1 VRVLG
6 LSSGTSH
13 DAIDVALVEF
23 RLDGDVLVR
32 RLRHAD
38 HVPYPERLRAGI
50 LAALPPNPTDLGA
63 VCRLDTEIGQAFAA
77 AAWTATRTAGPVDVV
92 CSHGQTLFHW
102 TEDGTVRGTLQLG
115 QPAWIAERVGVP
127 VVSDVRTADVAAGGQ
142 GAPLVSLL
150 DLLLLR
156 DFPGPVGAL
165 NLGGIANL
173 TVVTDPPVA
182 FDIGPANALL
192 DAASRRMTGRPFDR
206 DGRLA
211 AAGLV
216 HPGLLA
222 ALMTEP
228 YYARRP
234 PKTTGKELF
243 HDTYLAPFLE
253 AFPDL
258 TAEDLMSTLATLTAT
273 TVVEAVRAHDLATLA
288 VSGGGAENPELMKR
302 IAKRLPGVEV
312 LRSDAYQVPSDAKEA
327 MAFALIGWF
336 TAHGLPGTIA
346 ACTGARG
353 GRVLGRI
360 SPPADRPLTLPEPL
374 EKAPAAVRFESWN

>member
-1 VRVLG
+1 MRVLG

-13 DAIDVALVEF
+13 DAVDVALVEF
-23 RLDGDVLVR
+23 RLDGDVLVG

-38 HVPYPERLRAGI
+38 HVPYPKRLRAEI
-50 LAALPPNPTDLGA
+50 LAALPPHPTDLGA
-63 VCRLDTEIGQAFAA
+63 VCRLDTGIGQAFAA
-77 AAWTATRTAGPVDVV
+77 AAWSATREAGPVDLV

-102 TEDGTVRGTLQLG
+102 TEDGTVHGTLQLG
-115 QPAWIAERVGVP
+115 QPAWITERLGVP
-127 VVSDVRTADVAAGGQ
+127 VVSDVRAADVAAGGQ

-156 DFPGPVGAL
+156 GLPGPVGAL

-173 TVVTDPPVA
+173 TVVADPPVA
-182 FDIGPANALL
+182 FDVGPANALL
-192 DAASRRMTGRPFDR
+192 DAACRQLTGKPYDR

-222 ALMTEP
+222 ALMAEP
-228 YYARRP
+228 YYARQP

-243 HDTYLAPFLE
+243 HEAYLASFIE
-253 AFPDL
+253 AFPDI
-258 TAEDLMSTLATLTAT
+258 TPEDLMSTLATLTAM
-273 TVVEAVRAHDLATLA
+273 TVVDAVRAHDIATLA

-302 IAKRLPGVEV
+302 ITKRLPGVEV
-312 LRSDAYQVPSDAKEA
+312 LRSDAYKVPSDAKEA
-327 MAFALIGWF
+327 IAFALIGWF
-336 TAHGLPGTIA
+336 TAHGLPGTVA

-360 SPPADRPLTLPEPL
+360 SPPADRPLVLPEPV
-374 EKAPAAVRFESWN
+374 EKAPTAVRFES

>member
-23 RLDGDVLVR
+23 QLDGDVLVG

-38 HVPYPERLRAGI
+38 HVPYPSALRDEI
-50 LAALPPNPTDLGA
+50 IAALPPHSTDLGA
-63 VCRLDTEIGQAFAA
+63 VCRLDTGIGQAFAA
-77 AAWTATRTAGPVDVV
+77 AAWQAVQEAGPADLV

-102 TEDGTVRGTLQLG
+102 TEDGAVLGTLQLG
-115 QPAWIAERVGVP
+115 QPAWIAERLGVP
-127 VVSDVRTADVAAGGQ
+127 VVSDVRAADVVAGGQ

-156 DFPGPVGAL
+156 GLPGPVGAL

-173 TVVTDPPVA
+173 TVVADPPVA

-192 DAASRRMTGRPFDR
+192 DAACRQLTGKPFDR

-222 ALMTEP
+222 ALMAEP

-243 HDTYLAPFLE
+243 HDAYLASYIE

-258 TAEDLMSTLATLTAT
+258 TPEDLVSTLATLTAM
-273 TVVEAVRAHDLATLA
+273 TVVDAVRSHGIAILA

-312 LRSDAYQVPSDAKEA
+312 LRSDAYKVPSDAKEA
-327 MAFALIGWF
+327 IAFALIGWF
-336 TAHGLPGTIA
+336 TAHGLPGTVA
-346 ACTGARG
+346 ACTGASG
-353 GRVLGRI
+353 ERVLGRI
-360 SPPADRPLTLPEPL
+360 SPPARGTLVLPEAL
-374 EKAPAAVRFESWN
+374 EKGPRSVRFEG

>member
-1 VRVLG
+1 MRVLG

-23 RLDGDVLVR
+23 ALDGDVLVG
-32 RLRHAD
+32 RLRHSG
-38 HVPYPERLRAGI
+38 HVPYPRHLREEI
-50 LAALPPNPTDLGA
+50 IAALPPNHTDLGA
-63 VCRLDTEIGQAFAA
+63 VCRLDTGIGQAFADA
-77 AAWTATRTAGPVDVV
+77 ASAAVRDAGPVDLV

-115 QPAWIAERVGVP
+115 QPAWIAERLGVP
-127 VVSDVRTADVAAGGQ
+127 VVSDVRAADVAAGGQ

-156 DFPGPVGAL
+156 GLPGPVGAL

-192 DAASRRMTGRPFDR
+192 DAACRQLTGQPYDR

-211 AAGLV
+211 ASGLV

-222 ALMTEP
+222 AMMAEP

-234 PKTTGKELF
+234 PKTTGRELF
-243 HDTYLAPFLE
+243 HEAYLASYIE
-253 AFPDL
+253 AFPDI
-258 TAEDLMSTLATLTAT
+258 TPQDLMSTLTTLTAM
-273 TVVEAVRAHDLATLA
+273 TVVHAVREHGIATLA

-302 IAKRLPGVEV
+302 ITKRLPGVEV
-312 LRSDAYQVPSDAKEA
+312 LRSDAYKVPSDAKEA
-327 MAFALIGWF
+327 IAFALIGWF

-353 GRVLGRI
+353 ARVLGRI
-360 SPPADRPLTLPEPL
+360 SPPTDRPPVVPEAV
-374 EKAPAAVRFESWN
+374 EKAPVAVRFEG

>member
-1 VRVLG
+1 MRVLG

-23 RLDGDVLVR
+23 ELDGDVLVG
-32 RLRHAD
+32 RLRHSG
-38 HVPYPERLRAGI
+38 HVPYPRQLRAQI
-50 LAALPPNPTDLGA
+50 LAALPPNATDLGA
-63 VCRLDTEIGQAFAA
+63 VCRLDTGIGQAFAD
-77 AAWTATRTAGPVDVV
+77 AAWSATREAGPVDVV
-92 CSHGQTLFHW
+92 CSHGQTLYHW
-102 TEDGTVRGTLQLG
+102 TADGQVHGTLQLG
-115 QPAWIAERVGVP
+115 QPAWIAERLGVP
-127 VVSDVRTADVAAGGQ
+127 VVSDVRAADVAAGGQ

-156 DFPGPVGAL
+156 GLPGPVGAL

-173 TVVTDPPVA
+173 TVVADPPVA
-182 FDIGPANALL
+182 FDVGPANALL
-192 DAASRRMTGRPFDR
+192 DAACLRLTGRPFDR

-211 AAGLV
+211 ASGLV

-222 ALMTEP
+222 ALMAEP

-243 HDTYLAPFLE
+243 HDAYLTSYLAD
-253 AFPDL
+253 FPDV
-258 TAEDLMSTLATLTAT
+258 APQDLMSTLATLTAT
-273 TVVEAVRAHDLATLA
+273 TVVDAVREHGIATLA

-312 LRSDAYQVPSDAKEA
+312 LRSDAYKVPSDAKEA
-327 MAFALIGWF
+327 IAFALIGWF
-336 TAHGLPGTIA
+336 TAHGLPGTIP
-346 ACTGARG
+346 ACTGAVG

-360 SPPADRPLTLPEPL
+360 SPPADHPLVLPEPL
-374 EKAPAAVRFESWN
+374 EKAPTSVRFEN

>member
-1 VRVLG
+1 MKVLG

-23 RLDGDVLVR
+23 RLDGDVLVG

-38 HVPYPERLRAGI
+38 HVPYPERLRADI

-77 AAWTATRTAGPVDVV
+77 AAWAATRESGPADLV

-102 TEDGTVRGTLQLG
+102 AEEGTVRGTLQLG
-115 QPAWIAERVGVP
+115 QPAWIAERLGVP

-156 DFPGPVGAL
+156 DLPGPVGAL

-173 TVVTDPPVA
+173 TVVTDPPTA

-192 DAASRRMTGRPFDR
+192 DAAARRLTGKPFDR

-216 HPGLLA
+216 HPGLLG
-222 ALMTEP
+222 ALLAEP

-243 HDTYLAPFLE
+243 HDAYLTPFIE

-258 TAEDLMSTLATLTAT
+258 TPEDLMSTLATLTAT
-273 TVVEAVRAHDLATLA
+273 TVIEAVRAHDIATLA
-288 VSGGGAENPELMKR
+288 VSGGGTDNPELMKR
-302 IAKRLPGVEV
+302 ITKRLPGVEV
-312 LRSDAYQVPSDAKEA
+312 LRSDAYKVPSDAKEA
-327 MAFALIGWF
+327 IAFALIGWF
-336 TAHGLPGTIA
+336 TAHGLPGTIPT
-346 ACTGARG
+346 CTGARG
-353 GRVLGRI
+353 GRVLGRVT
-360 SPPADRPLTLPEPL
+360 PPADRPLVLPEPV
-374 EKAPAAVRFESWN
+374 EKAPVAVRFEA

>member
-23 RLDGDVLVR
+23 QLSGDVLVG
-32 RLRHAD
+32 RLLHAN
-38 HVPYPERLRAGI
+38 HAPYSPQLREQI
-50 LAALPPNPTDLGA
+50 IAALPPNSTDLAA
-63 VCRLDTEIGQAFAA
+63 VCRLDTGIGQAFAA
-77 AAWTATRTAGPVDVV
+77 AAWQAVQEAGPVDLV

-102 TEDGTVRGTLQLG
+102 TEDGAVLGTLQLG
-115 QPAWIAERVGVP
+115 QPAWIAERLGVP
-127 VVSDVRTADVAAGGQ
+127 VVSDVRAADVAAGGQ

-156 DFPGPVGAL
+156 ALPGPVGAL

-173 TVVTDPPVA
+173 TVVADPPVA

-192 DAASRRMTGRPFDR
+192 DAACRHLTGKPFDR

-216 HPGLLA
+216 HPGLLS
-222 ALMTEP
+222 ALMAEP

-243 HDTYLAPFLE
+243 HKAYLASYIE

-258 TAEDLMSTLATLTAT
+258 TPEDLMSTLATLTAM
-273 TVVEAVRAHDLATLA
+273 TVVDAVRSHAIATLA
-288 VSGGGAENPELMKR
+288 VSGGGTENPELMKR
-302 IAKRLPGVEV
+302 ITKRLPGVEV
-312 LRSDAYQVPSDAKEA
+312 VRSDAYNVPADAKEA
-327 MAFALIGWF
+327 IAFALIGWL
-336 TAHGLPGTIA
+336 TAHGLPGTVA
-346 ACTGARG
+346 ACTGASG
-353 GRVLGRI
+353 DRVLGRI
-360 SPPADRPLTLPEPL
+360 SGPVRGALVLPQAL
-374 EKAPAAVRFESWN
+374 GQAPRSVRFEG